1 MFPIRDN
8 IHSRSFPI
16 VNWLLIIIN
25 GVVFFLEWSL
35 SPDEL
40 TSFINAFA
48 LTPALVSLN
57 NPMSILPFFT
67 HMFLHGSWVH
77 IISNLWILFIF
88 GDNVEDR
95 MGSLKYL
102 LFYLMGGIAAALVQ
116 FFLTSDPTLP
126 MVGASGAIAVV
137 MGAYLLFFPRA
148 RVHTFI
154 PIFIFPWFIQ
164 VPAVIFLGLWFV
176 TQLFS
181 GVLTLAP
188 ETASV
193 GGGVAWWAHIG
204 GFAFGLIMAGLFA
217 NRKKSRTYAD
227 EYYPW

>member
-40 TSFINAFA
+40 TNLINSFA

-102 LFYLMGGIAAALVQ
+102 VFYLMGGIAAALVQ

-126 MVGASGAIAVV
+126 MVGASGAIAAV

>member
-40 TSFINAFA
+40 TNFINSFA
-48 LTPALVSLN
+48 LTPALVSLS

-77 IISNLWILFIF
+77 IISNVWILFIF

-95 MGSLKYL
+95 MGSSKYL
-102 LFYLMGGIAAALVQ
+102 VFYLVGGIAAALIQ

-126 MVGASGAIAVV
+126 MVGASGAIAAV

-188 ETASV
+188 QTASAE
-193 GGGVAWWAHIG
+193 GGVAWWAHIG
-204 GFAFGLIMAGLFA
+204 GFAFGLVMASVFA
-217 NRKKSRTYAD
+217 NRKKPRTYAD